1 MTEREHQE
9 FQFARVKLESP
20 MRYQVA
26 LQVTESGMSSLSA
39 FGLQST
45 GLGKDLFF
53 ALNHINE
60 VYFTY
65 MQKNPS

>member
-26 LQVTESGMSSLSA
+26 VQVTESGMSSLSA
-39 FGLQST
+39 FGLPST

-60 VYFTY
+60 V
-65 MQKNPS
+65 

>member
-1 MTEREHQE
+1 
-9 FQFARVKLESP
+9 

-26 LQVTESGMSSLSA
+26 VQVTESGMSSLSA

-60 VYFTY
+60 V
-65 MQKNPS
+65 